1 VWIKGYFKWTN
12 GRMDISYFIS
22 FHNRDRDYITYT
34 DDSVYLSCLK
44 APADLLEKKNFT
56 DLKKV
61 AEDSRI

>member
-1 VWIKGYFKWTN
+1 
-12 GRMDISYFIS
+12 MDISYFIS